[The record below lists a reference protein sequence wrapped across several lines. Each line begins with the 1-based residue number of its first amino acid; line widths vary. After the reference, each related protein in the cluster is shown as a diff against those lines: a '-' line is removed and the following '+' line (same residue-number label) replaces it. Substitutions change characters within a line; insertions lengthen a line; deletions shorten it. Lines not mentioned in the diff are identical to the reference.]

1 MCTPERA
8 SLTRAWL
15 ARVSEVWRGS
25 PADCDCPLT
34 SPANAAAL
42 LARMDSF
49 IMGMLGPRLASL
61 SGINEREQSRAA
73 QRP

>member
-1 MCTPERA
+1 
-8 SLTRAWL
+8 
-15 ARVSEVWRGS
+15 
-25 PADCDCPLT
+25 
-34 SPANAAAL
+34 
-42 LARMDSF
+42 MDSF